1 MGPAGTA
8 LEQNNQRELQRM
20 AYTDH
25 LTGLGNRNRLADKIR
40 QLAADRAADPAPFT
54 VGIVNLD
61 GFKPINDLFGQ
72 ASGDEILCQVAHR
85 LKACVP
91 DGATVTRH
99 DGDEFAIVLPL
110 VFERTG
116 AERAGRASW
125 SREDDAFFDR
135 GPGYAELADGAAF
148 AEVDRI

>member
-8 LEQNNQRELQRM
+8 IEQHNQKELQRM

-72 ASGDEILCQVAHR
+72 H
-85 LKACVP
+85 P
-91 DGATVTRH
+91 VTR
-99 DGDEFAIVLPL
+99 FSARSP
-110 VFERTG
+110 T
-116 AERAGRASW
+116 A
-125 SREDDAFFDR
+125 
-135 GPGYAELADGAAF
+135 
-148 AEVDRI
+148 